1 MNTCA
6 HQPPETR
13 ANTHTHKPVCC
24 DVGLLAIMKMSQC
37 HSCEAFHHV
46 IGKAGVK
53 GRCHGLSITHSV
65 QDNQFCAV
73 NPRFIAVVTECTGGG
88 AFIVISVHHT
98 GRVSP
103 LHPRVCG
110 HSARVLDVK
119 WDPFN
124 DLRIASCSEDCTV
137 KVWNI
142 PPNGLKVDLTVP
154 SKDLLAHGRR
164 VSLIEWHPTARDLL
178 LSSAYDCKVFVWHLD
193 TPEVPVC
200 VINTHSELVVCL
212 SFNADGSLLATVC
225 KDKKIR
231 IIEPRTGR
239 VLQESCCGS
248 RKVSRIL
255 FLWDL
260 KMLVSTGNS
269 CWNQRQFA
277 LWDLEDLSDP
287 LLEEDLDGG
296 SGVIF
301 PFYDADT
308 HMLYLAGKG
317 DGNIR
322 YYEVS
327 AERPFIHFLSEYRST
342 SPQRGL
348 GVMPKRG
355 LNISVCEVFRFY
367 RLLTVKDLLEPLSF
381 CVPRTRSE
389 GFQEDIYP
397 VTAANE
403 PALTADQWLMGQNK
417 GPLLMSLRPG
427 AKALDST
434 EANQDAEH
442 PPDIIALDS
451 SPTEAETP
459 ANQDAAHPPDI
470 IADLQ
475 DWTEDDTE
483 SHDWISSRTCSDLS
497 RTEPSEVS
505 CHQIQNLQE
514 QLKQRDEKIRE
525 MELELKNM
533 RNHMKASF

>member
-1 MNTCA
+1 M
-6 HQPPETR
+6 
-13 ANTHTHKPVCC
+13 
-24 DVGLLAIMKMSQC
+24 IMKMSQLY
-37 HSCEAFHHV
+37 SRVTFHHV
-46 IGKAGVK
+46 IGKAAVK
-53 GRCHGLSITHSV
+53 GWCYRGLSITRSV

-88 AFIVISVHHT
+88 AFIVISVRHT

-142 PPNGLKVDLTVP
+142 PPNGLKADLRSP

-178 LSSAYDCKVFVWHLD
+178 LSSAYDCKVFVWRLD
-193 TPEVPVC
+193 APEVPVC

-212 SFNADGSLLATVC
+212 SFNADGSLLATAC

-239 VLQESCCGS
+239 VLQESRCGS

-277 LWDLEDLSDP
+277 LWDLEDLSEP

-327 AERPFIHFLSEYRST
+327 AMKPYVHFLSEYRSP

-355 LNISVCEVFRFY
+355 LNVSVCEVFRFY
-367 RLLTVKDLLEPLSF
+367 RLLAVKDMLEPLSF
-381 CVPRTRSE
+381 YVPRKQSE
-389 GFQEDIYP
+389 GFHEDIYP
-397 VTAANE
+397 MTAANE
-403 PALTADQWLMGQNK
+403 PAMTADEWLMGQNK

-427 AKALDST
+427 AEALDT
-434 EANQDAEH
+434 
-442 PPDIIALDS
+442 
-451 SPTEAETP
+451 SPTETETP
-459 ANQDAAHPPDI
+459 ANQDTEYPPDLI
-470 IADLQ
+470 TDLQ
-475 DWTEDDTE
+475 DWTEDDTQ
-483 SHDWISSRTCSDLS
+483 SHDWISSRTCCDLN

-505 CHQIQNLQE
+505 LRQREETQDLQE
-514 QLKQRDEKIRE
+514 QLKQRDDKIRE
-525 MELELKNM
+525 LELELKNM
-533 RNHMKASF
+533 RNHMRASF

>member
-1 MNTCA
+1 
-6 HQPPETR
+6 
-13 ANTHTHKPVCC
+13 
-24 DVGLLAIMKMSQC
+24 MSQ
-37 HSCEAFHHV
+37 HPSRASPFHHV
-46 IGKAGVK
+46 IGKAAVK
-53 GRCHGLSITHSV
+53 GRSYHGLSITRSV
-65 QDNQFCAV
+65 QDNHFCAV

-88 AFIVISVHHT
+88 AFIIISVRHT

-103 LHPRVCG
+103 LHARVCG

-142 PPNGLKVDLTVP
+142 PPSGLKADLMFP
-154 SKDLLAHGRR
+154 SKDLLAHSRR

-178 LSSAYDCKVFVWHLD
+178 LSSAYDCKVLMWRLD
-193 TPEVPVC
+193 SSDVPVI
-200 VINTHSELVVCL
+200 VINTHCELVFCL
-212 SFNADGSLLATVC
+212 SFNADGSLLATAC

-239 VLQESCCGS
+239 VLQESRWAS
-248 RKVSRIL
+248 HKVSRIL

-260 KMLVSTGNS
+260 KMLLSTGNS
-269 CWNQRQFA
+269 CWNQRQFV
-277 LWDLEDLSDP
+277 LWDLEDLSEP

-322 YYEVS
+322 YYAVS
-327 AERPFIHFLSEYRST
+327 AVKPYVHFLSEYQSS

-355 LNISVCEVFRFY
+355 LNIRVCEVFRFY

-381 CVPRTRSE
+381 CVPRKQSE
-389 GFQEDIYP
+389 GFPEDIYP
-397 VTAANE
+397 MTAANE
-403 PALTADQWLMGQNK
+403 PAMTASEWLTGQNK
-417 GPLLMSLRPG
+417 GPLLMSLRPKSEWFD
-427 AKALDST
+427 ACLT
-434 EANQDAEH
+434 ETEQAANQNTEQP
-442 PPDIIALDS
+442 PPDLL
-451 SPTEAETP
+451 
-459 ANQDAAHPPDI
+459 
-470 IADLQ
+470 ADLR
-475 DWTEDDTE
+475 DWTEDDTQSQNWTSFSMSGTE
-483 SHDWISSRTCSDLS
+483 ACAPETPEGSR
-497 RTEPSEVS
+497 
-505 CHQIQNLQE
+505 HQREQIEDLQE
-514 QLKQRDEKIRE
+514 KLRQRDDRIHEL
-525 MELELKNM
+525 ELELKNM
-533 RNHMKASF
+533 RKHMRATF

>member
-1 MNTCA
+1 
-6 HQPPETR
+6 
-13 ANTHTHKPVCC
+13 
-24 DVGLLAIMKMSQC
+24 MSQC
-37 HSCEAFHHV
+37 HSCGAFHHV
-46 IGKAGVK
+46 IGKVGVK

-73 NPRFIAVVTECTGGG
+73 NPRFIAVVTECAGGG
-88 AFIVISVHHT
+88 AFIVISVRHT

-142 PPNGLKVDLTVP
+142 PPNGLKDDLTVP
-154 SKDLLAHGRR
+154 SVDLLAHGRR

-178 LSSAYDCKVFVWHLD
+178 LSSAYDCKVFVWRLD

-277 LWDLEDLSDP
+277 LWDLEDLSEP

-367 RLLTVKDLLEPLSF
+367 RLLTVKHLLEPLSF
-381 CVPRTRSE
+381 CVPRTRCE

-397 VTAANE
+397 ATAANE
-403 PALTADQWLMGQNK
+403 PALTADEWLRGQNK
-417 GPLLMSLRPG
+417 GPLMMSLRPG

-434 EANQDAEH
+434 EAETPANQDAEH

-451 SPTEAETP
+451 TEAETP
-459 ANQDAAHPPDI
+459 ANQDAEHPPDI

-483 SHDWISSRTCSDLS
+483 SYDWISSRTCSDLS
-497 RTEPSEVS
+497 RAEPAEVS

-514 QLKQRDEKIRE
+514 QLEQRDEKIRQL
-525 MELELKNM
+525 ELELKNM
-533 RNHMKASF
+533 RNHMRASF

>member
-1 MNTCA
+1 M
-6 HQPPETR
+6 
-13 ANTHTHKPVCC
+13 
-24 DVGLLAIMKMSQC
+24 IMKMSQLY
-37 HSCEAFHHV
+37 SRVTFHHV
-46 IGKAGVK
+46 IGKAAVK
-53 GRCHGLSITHSV
+53 GWCYRGLSITRSV

-88 AFIVISVHHT
+88 AFIVISVRHT

-142 PPNGLKVDLTVP
+142 PPNGLKADLRSP

-178 LSSAYDCKVFVWHLD
+178 LSSAYDCKVFVWRLD
-193 TPEVPVC
+193 APEVPVC

-212 SFNADGSLLATVC
+212 SFNADGSLLATAC

-239 VLQESCCGS
+239 VLQESRCGS

-277 LWDLEDLSDP
+277 LWDLEDLSEP

-327 AERPFIHFLSEYRST
+327 AMKPYVHFLSEYRSP

-355 LNISVCEVFRFY
+355 LNVSVCEVFRFY
-367 RLLTVKDLLEPLSF
+367 RLLAVKDMLEPLSF
-381 CVPRTRSE
+381 YVPRKQSE
-389 GFQEDIYP
+389 GFHEDIYP
-397 VTAANE
+397 MTAANE
-403 PALTADQWLMGQNK
+403 PAMTADEWLMGQNK
-417 GPLLMSLRPG
+417 GVIKMYKLLL
-427 AKALDST
+427 
-434 EANQDAEH
+434 
-442 PPDIIALDS
+442 
-451 SPTEAETP
+451 
-459 ANQDAAHPPDI
+459 
-470 IADLQ
+470 LQ
-475 DWTEDDTE
+475 G
-483 SHDWISSRTCSDLS
+483 RY
-497 RTEPSEVS
+497 
-505 CHQIQNLQE
+505 
-514 QLKQRDEKIRE
+514 
-525 MELELKNM
+525 
-533 RNHMKASF
+533 